1 MEHEFLKI
9 SSLGFVAYCDALI
22 ARRENMAGNDNYA
35 AFLISMIG
43 TPANIKTVFAQLYQ
57 GESVRLAEF
66 TETTE
71 FEGTPCRF
79 YGEIAGNNIQTI
91 RTRKVGDTINKI
103 VVQRFVSG
111 GTLDKAA
118 VVFGPDMPTV
128 KERAFLRLDSTT
140 TIPLKKQW
148 MCWLWD
154 EVMQPEQLFSYG
166 GEDLRYSYIV
176 SLPTDEELQE
186 RVLNAV
192 SLRYLQ

>member
-22 ARRENMAGNDNYA
+22 ARRENMAGYYNYA

-43 TPANIKTVFAQLYQ
+43 TPANIKTVSAQLYQ

-166 GEDLRYSYIV
+166 GEDLRYAYIV